1 VFVCVYIG
9 LSAAVIVSYLR
20 VVAVVLFEKERER
33 RGGGLVNPKE

>member
-1 VFVCVYIG
+1 V

-33 RGGGLVNPKE
+33 GGRGLVSPKE